1 MAIPPTGTAGDGG
14 RTQPG
19 PAPGRKEKITMM
31 IWYGGHWPV
40 WQAGLMRIA
49 VIAFWALL
57 DSADQS
63 PARSGSAW

>member
-1 MAIPPTGTAGDGG
+1 M
-14 RTQPG
+14 
-19 PAPGRKEKITMM
+19 ITMM

-63 PARSGSAW
+63 RARSGSAR